1 MHSDG
6 TYFPTFSLSFRDA
19 DSLYYR
25 ATAEVD
31 NTPLE
36 LTIVEK
42 PDAFTQGKKKTI
54 SLQVANPRKND
65 VRNVV
70 LDVSGTGITA
80 TPAKMFIGNLASG
93 AKIPVNF
100 TVSPDQESQLILT
113 VTYNNGN
120 NPHKVTMDLPITFGI
135 DKMQANPVVSNVQ
148 VTSAGGIYHIT
159 GDVNNAGLETA
170 NTVTVTSL
178 SPAIPQDPYK
188 TYVVGALKPDDFG
201 SFEVTFSANGT
212 TSIPLQLSFKDT
224 NGNQYSTLQE
234 VKISASA
241 TNFTEQRRIES
252 PLSHYRYN
260 NCYWC
265 LYWWMVLLREK
276 EQEVTGPMDDQPVML
291 FRDVVK
297 VYPLPAG
304 DVTALDGVS
313 FRVDRGEFISI
324 MGPSGSGKSTLLN
337 LMGCLDTPTSGDIF
351 ISGTRIGDMSDIEL
365 TNLRRDRIGFIFQY
379 FNLFPLLNII
389 ENVTFPMML
398 KSQKEVDP
406 EKGKEVLRSVQLDD
420 KLFTPYTHR
429 SFRAGSSSGLPLH
442 GHSSTIPTSFSAMSR
457 QETLIPRPVTV
468 SWT

>member
-1 MHSDG
+1 MVYVTNSNSDVSVVVNHVTFGDQNIRLTSSPYDSSANIGPLQRQPFTFSVVADAPDG

-36 LTIVEK
+36 LTIVDK

-80 TPAKMFIGNLASG
+80 TPAKTFIGNLAAG
-93 AKIPVNF
+93 AKMPVNF
-100 TVSPDQESQLILT
+100 TVSPDQESQLILK

-120 NPHKVTMDLPITFGI
+120 NPHTVTMNLPITFGV

-148 VTSAGGIYHIT
+148 VTSSGGIYHIT

-178 SPAIPQDPYK
+178 APAIPQDPYK

-234 VKISASA
+234 VNIAA
-241 TNFTEQRRIES
+241 T
-252 PLSHYRYN
+252 
-260 NCYWC
+260 
-265 LYWWMVLLREK
+265 
-276 EQEVTGPMDDQPVML
+276 
-291 FRDVVK
+291 
-297 VYPLPAG
+297 A
-304 DVTALDGVS
+304 
-313 FRVDRGEFISI
+313 
-324 MGPSGSGKSTLLN
+324 
-337 LMGCLDTPTSGDIF
+337 PTSQN
-351 ISGTRIGDMSDIEL
+351 SGGS
-365 TNLRRDRIGFIFQY
+365 NL
-379 FNLFPLLNII
+379 LFPLIAVII
-389 ENVTFPMML
+389 VIGACIGGWYFYVRRN
-398 KSQKEVDP
+398 KK
-406 EKGKEVLRSVQLDD
+406 
-420 KLFTPYTHR
+420 
-429 SFRAGSSSGLPLH
+429 
-442 GHSSTIPTSFSAMSR
+442 
-457 QETLIPRPVTV
+457 
-468 SWT
+468 